1 MYVAKHKDS
10 FKIIN
15 KSEVE
20 TFNGSGPVP
29 NLALG
34 RSQVISRL
42 PPPWRAPP
50 RPWSPST
57 SRTARASPPSN
68 KAPVRVVVVDRDG
81 EDLPHGHLVPG
92 DGDPARLA
100 AQMGQVG
107 ELHHVLP

>member
-42 PPPWRAPP
+42 PPPCT
-50 RPWSPST
+50 ST
-57 SRTARASPPSN
+57 TLEPFHFTNSQGFTS
-68 KAPVRVVVVDRDG
+68 V
-81 EDLPHGHLVPG
+81 
-92 DGDPARLA
+92 
-100 AQMGQVG
+100 
-107 ELHHVLP
+107 